1 MHEDGTLRGP
11 MTAAAAPSPTPAPLP
26 AGTSFLDDRAKARAV
41 LAVKAFEEKTSAEL
55 VVTVK
60 KRVRV
65 YHEAHR
71 LWGSV
76 FAFAGLLFLLFFP
89 LDFDVMLMPVDT
101 VLAFGIGYGLSRFLA
116 PMERA
121 ALGEQKRRESVDQ
134 AAKAA
139 FYDLGVSKTT
149 GRTGV
154 LVYVS
159 VLEHVVAVVPDAGIT
174 PEARQ
179 ALVEAKAKL
188 EAALVALDVSSF
200 ASTLEA
206 LGAAFAPTM
215 ARAADDVNELSDEV
229 R

>member
-1 MHEDGTLRGP
+1 
-11 MTAAAAPSPTPAPLP
+11 MTAAAAPTSDPLP
-26 AGTSFLDDRAKARAV
+26 AGISFLDDRAKARAV

-71 LWGSV
+71 LWGIV
-76 FAFAGLLFLLFFP
+76 FAFAGFLFLLFFP
-89 LDFDVMLMPVDT
+89 IDFDVALMPVDIL
-101 VLAFGIGYGLSRFLA
+101 VAFGLGYGLSRFLPPA
-116 PMERA
+116 ERA
-121 ALGEQKRRESVDQ
+121 ALGETKRRESVDQ

-159 VLEHVVAVVPDAGIT
+159 VFEHVVAVVPDAGIT
-174 PEARQ
+174 PEAKS

-188 EAALVALDVSSF
+188 ESALVQMDVGAF
-200 ASTLEA
+200 ATTLEA

-215 ARAADDVNELSDEV
+215 ARSAGDVNELADEV